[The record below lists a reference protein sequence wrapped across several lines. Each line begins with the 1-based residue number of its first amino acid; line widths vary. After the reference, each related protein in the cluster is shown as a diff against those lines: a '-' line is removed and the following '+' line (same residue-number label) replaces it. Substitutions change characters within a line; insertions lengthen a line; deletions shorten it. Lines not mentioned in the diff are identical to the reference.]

1 MKIAVRALVLGML
14 ITGFAADHMLANKT
28 APTATVASASAMPI
42 PFCAPGTSCGLKS
55 MPIPFCAPG
64 TKCGL

>member
-28 APTATVASASAMPI
+28 SPVSATTTMIAHASAMPV
-42 PFCAPGTSCGLKS
+42 PFCKS
-55 MPIPFCAPG
+55 NCF
-64 TKCGL
+64 